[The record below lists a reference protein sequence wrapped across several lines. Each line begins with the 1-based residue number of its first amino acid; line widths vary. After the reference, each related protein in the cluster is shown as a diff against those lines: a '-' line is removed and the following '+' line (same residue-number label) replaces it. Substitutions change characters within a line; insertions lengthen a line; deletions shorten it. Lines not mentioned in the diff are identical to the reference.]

1 MNKIY
6 LKEIFILVT
15 YEKDFCRKE
24 FNWKPLSLAGKRIYA
39 GPNLIN
45 NTFFFVKKIWEAEAT
60 KGDTAMK
67 QETLLK
73 QM

>member
-24 FNWKPLSLAGKRIYA
+24 FNWKPLSLTRKRIYA
-39 GPNLIN
+39 GPNLTN
-45 NTFFFVKKIWEAEAT
+45 NTFFLFVKKI
-60 KGDTAMK
+60 
-67 QETLLK
+67 
-73 QM
+73 